1 MLYEI
6 VGIARAVG
14 PTPIKETQ
22 DIIRTIGKL
31 IVNNRG
37 VVRKIENM
45 EIRPLPKIMKKNR
58 QSFIV
63 GSHFYIRFD
72 ASPGVQSEVFR
83 TLRVD
88 PRMIRSTIVKVG
100 GDSLKDLAK

>member
-14 PTPIKETQ
+14 PAPAQETQ
-22 DIIRTIGKL
+22 SIIRTIGKL
-31 IVNNRG
+31 IINNRG

-45 EIRPLPKIMKKNR
+45 DIRPLPKIMKKNR

-63 GSHFYIRFD
+63 GSHFYMQFD

-100 GDSLKDLAK
+100 GDSLRDLAK